1 MLYRRNPSLVSRMAK
16 PPITD
21 SPWLWFSLFLT
32 VGLTALL
39 LTGGKFG
46 KRQANIERQGQ
57 ARTALAEGM
66 ATTQDA
72 SGKKQTTKRPPVYS
86 TPQQTQIRLV
96 PMAVTLGLLLA
107 VSLGLLAREQLRAHH
122 GDKEGAESTR

>member
-1 MLYRRNPSLVSRMAK
+1 MPKA
-16 PPITD
+16 PITD

-32 VGLTALL
+32 VGLSALL
-39 LTGGKFG
+39 VTGGKFG

-66 ATTQDA
+66 ETTEDG
-72 SGKKQTTKRPPVYS
+72 SGRKETNKRPVYS
-86 TPQQTQIRLV
+86 TPEQTQIRLV

-107 VSLGLLAREQLRAHH
+107 VSLGLLVREQFNNH
-122 GDKEGAESTR
+122 KETRGLVPARRDG